1 MMNEGQELAVPAGDE
16 EQRTNYVRIPKGF
29 FIAGLV
35 AMTALVGSAFGLAV
49 SNRAA
54 IQGQTSFS
62 TNQQALNAADQTKSL
77 EGVSLS
83 ALGDLSLGQ
92 IEEQVQELVA
102 NGETLSEGEKAEV
115 ENLLGSSLWYLCKF
129 FPNNL
134 LQLIACRTQKT
145 HKQFPFP

>member
-1 MMNEGQELAVPAGDE
+1 MNEGQELAVPAGDE

-54 IQGQTSFS
+54 IQGQTSIS
-62 TNQQALNAADQTKSL
+62 SNQQALNPADQTKNFPDMGL
-77 EGVSLS
+77 A

-92 IEEQVQELVA
+92 IEEQLGELVA
-102 NGETLSEGEKAEV
+102 NGESLSEGEKAEV

-134 LQLIACRTQKT
+134 LQLIPCRPQKT
-145 HKQFPFP
+145 HKQFSFP

>member
-62 TNQQALNAADQTKSL
+62 SNQQALNPADQMKNFPDMSL
-77 EGVSLS
+77 A

-92 IEEQVQELVA
+92 IEEQLEELVS
-102 NGETLSEGEKAEV
+102 NGESLSEGEKAEV
-115 ENLLGSSLWYLCKF
+115 ENLLGSSLWYLYFKGRSLF
-129 FPNNL
+129 L
-134 LQLIACRTQKT
+134 VSLSSLSSRT
-145 HKQFPFP
+145 HIR

>member
-54 IQGQTSFS
+54 IQGQTSIS
-62 TNQQALNAADQTKSL
+62 SNQQALNPADQTKNFPDMGPRGHPWARAMKSMKPFSKSVFFAVKKLFFSL
-77 EGVSLS
+77 
-83 ALGDLSLGQ
+83 
-92 IEEQVQELVA
+92 
-102 NGETLSEGEKAEV
+102 
-115 ENLLGSSLWYLCKF
+115 
-129 FPNNL
+129 
-134 LQLIACRTQKT
+134 R
-145 HKQFPFP
+145 